1 MGNARRQLL
10 KIFIGMEMNGIFVIL
25 SESSKNKEN
34 DKIQGMFTE
43 LQTNKKKQH
52 SNLLV

>member
-34 DKIQGMFTE
+34 DKIQGMFTVW
-43 LQTNKKKQH
+43 TSNKQKKTTF
-52 SNLLV
+52 